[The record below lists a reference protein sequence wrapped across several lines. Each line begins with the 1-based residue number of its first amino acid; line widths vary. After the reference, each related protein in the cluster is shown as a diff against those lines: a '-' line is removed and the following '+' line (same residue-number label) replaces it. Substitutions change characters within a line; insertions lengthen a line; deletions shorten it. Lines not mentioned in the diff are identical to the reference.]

1 MTTGVNNPTP
11 VNPQCSPGCKCG
23 KPQKTGKTGGTAPK
37 VPAQPADGQGNGT
50 IWGQQQ
56 PRPVAV
62 VPSGYVPVQPQQNQN
77 SGCGFW
83 SALGNGLKNVF
94 CGLGKGL
101 LGALSFTGG
110 LFGFGG
116 NLLMGAGNSL
126 LNLAASGGGGYNPY
140 GLAGGFGLGG
150 GIGGY
155 NDMPYGYGMNGMFG
169 GGMSYD
175 YGMNGMLGGL
185 GGLIPMGIGAALGYV
200 VGKNKNHCHGHIV
213 HHGGHHH
220 SHYRPH
226 NHRPHGG
233 WHIYHNPIRPHGSH
247 HYGLAHIG
255 NGNKPNFLYGSYGM
269 VRPTW
274 GITPGR
280 LHSVQDPI
288 GHHFGLTC

>member
-1 MTTGVNNPTP
+1 MTTGVNNPTR

-23 KPQKTGKTGGTAPK
+23 KPQKIGKTGGSAPK
-37 VPAQPADGQGNGT
+37 VTAQPADAQGNGT

-83 SALGNGLKNVF
+83 SSLGNGLKNLF
-94 CGLGKGL
+94 CGIGKGL
-101 LGALSFTGG
+101 VGALSFAGG

-126 LNLAASGGGGYNPY
+126 MGLAASGGGGY
-140 GLAGGFGLGG
+140 GGFGMGG
-150 GIGGY
+150 GYGSYG
-155 NDMPYGYGMNGMFG
+155 DMPYGYGMNGMFG
-169 GGMSYD
+169 SADMIGGT
-175 YGMNGMLGGL
+175 NMLGSWL
-185 GGLIPMGIGAALGYV
+185 PFGAGAVLGYAF
-200 VGKNKNHCHGHIV
+200 GKNKNHCHGHIA

-226 NHRPHGG
+226 NH
-233 WHIYHNPIRPHGSH
+233 RPHGSH